1 MFFPRFLFKSCKG
14 CGWRNKQ
21 IFIQATGFVLIA
33 RPWRDI
39 AENKRML
46 TEQFMWTLILAF
58 FYKSSPN
65 IICKK
70 ISLWR
75 RLPTEAVEASSSEIL
90 KNQPSL
96 EQPAVMSSLWAK
108 WIVFTEWTKLLENK
122 QTKENPCINVLVW
135 KKDVQKRR
143 HKITERKLGFN
154 DKGCRM
160 QPWVLSLP
168 SSHQLPV
175 IWASSLTQIFSQA
188 TIIFWVPSYKKSYL
202 LVALHICP

>member
-33 RPWRDI
+33 RPWRDT

-46 TEQFMWTLILAF
+46 TEQFIWTLILAF

-90 KNQPSL
+90 KNQPSP
-96 EQPAVMSSLWAK
+96 EQPAVMSVEFVSQMDCFHWVDQAPG
-108 WIVFTEWTKLLENK
+108 K
-122 QTKENPCINVLVW
+122 QTNQRKPLYKCPCLKKRCAEKETQDHR
-135 KKDVQKRR
+135 KK
-143 HKITERKLGFN
+143 T
-154 DKGCRM
+154 
-160 QPWVLSLP
+160 WV
-168 SSHQLPV
+168 
-175 IWASSLTQIFSQA
+175 
-188 TIIFWVPSYKKSYL
+188 
-202 LVALHICP
+202 